1 MSQEEYI
8 GNVVWFH
15 IERGYGFIAWVK
27 SGQVQ
32 KDMFVHYS
40 DIEMDGFKQLRAG
53 QQVSFTVGN
62 NNAGQ
67 PKATN
72 VRVIE

>member
-1 MSQEEYI
+1 MSQEEYV
-8 GNVVWFH
+8 GDVVWFH
-15 IERGYGFIAWVK
+15 IEQGYGFIARAK
-27 SGQVQ
+27 DGQVQ

-40 DIEMDGFKQLRAG
+40 DIEMDGFKQLKAG
-53 QQVSFTVGN
+53 QKVTFKIGY

-67 PKATN
+67 PKAVN